1 MITGKEIIKR
11 IKIGDIVIDPFDLN
25 KVNPNS
31 YNLTLNNK
39 LLIYDNILS
48 PAELPYQL
56 QFMNIDRENLDDEY
70 KLLYDDIM
78 NKTVLDMKLNNKT
91 KELIIPNDGLI
102 LLPGKLYLGKT
113 NEYTETHN
121 LVPAISGRSSI
132 GRLGINVHATA
143 GFGDIGYKGNWTL
156 EIFVIEPIIIYPNVE
171 LAQIYYYLP
180 VGEYDNYTGRYQNSH
195 DVYSSRLFEDYE

>member
-1 MITGKEIIKR
+1 MLTGKEIIKR
-11 IKIGDIVIDPFDLN
+11 REMGDIIINPFDEK

-31 YNLTLNNK
+31 YNLTLNRK

-48 PAELPYQL
+48 ATEL
-56 QFMNIDRENLDDEY
+56 EY
-70 KLLYDDIM
+70 RLELNGVSPLCLNDSEQSTYDKLM
-78 NKTVLDMKLNNKT
+78 SKNVLDMKTENKT
-91 KELIIPNDGLI
+91 KEFIIPDEGLI

-143 GFGDIGYKGNWTL
+143 GFGDIGFKGNWTL
-156 EIFVIEPIIIYPNVE
+156 EIFVIEPVVIYADVE
-171 LAQIYYYLP
+171 LAQIYYYKP
-180 VGEYDNYTGRYQNSH
+180 DGEYDNYNGRYQNSY
-195 DVYSSRLFEDYE
+195 DVHSSRLFQDYK